1 MEKAEYTQRIFLKLR
16 EAPSSFLN
24 LQAFLLD
31 KEAANLS
38 PRSLEYY
45 QQKLIPFLEFLAG
58 RGVKEVEAISPNDIR
73 AFLVSLKNPKRS
85 PGGIHAYYRAIKAF
99 CRWLYAEGEIE
110 SDVMARIRAPKV
122 PDELLEPVSMD
133 TVKAM
138 LKVCN
143 RKTELGARDY
153 AVILALLDS
162 GLRSGEFLALNV
174 GDMNIQDGTLLVRK
188 GKGGKHRV
196 AFLSAKSRREILR
209 YLKFRQGVA
218 PEAPLWLNRNGKQLR
233 YSGLRDIVR
242 RKAKKAGVLPPSLHA
257 FRRAFALQALRNQID
272 IYSLKNLM
280 GHSSLTVLQRYL
292 KQSEQDLREAHRRAS
307 PVGNLGLR

>member
-1 MEKAEYTQRIFLKLR
+1 M
-16 EAPSSFLN
+16 
-24 LQAFLLD
+24 
-31 KEAANLS
+31 
-38 PRSLEYY
+38 
-45 QQKLIPFLEFLAG
+45 
-58 RGVKEVEAISPNDIR
+58 
-73 AFLVSLKNPKRS
+73 
-85 PGGIHAYYRAIKAF
+85 
-99 CRWLYAEGEIE
+99 
-110 SDVMARIRAPKV
+110 MARIKAPKV
-122 PDELLEPVSMD
+122 PDELLDPVSLE

-174 GDMNIQDGTLLVRK
+174 GDMNIQDGALLVRK

-209 YLKFRQGVA
+209 YLKFRQGVG
-218 PEAPLWLNRNGKQLR
+218 PEAPLWPNRNGKRLR

-242 RKAKKAGVLPPSLHA
+242 RKAKKAGVPSPSLHA

-280 GHSSLTVLQRYL
+280 GHSSVAVLQRYL
-292 KQSEQDLREAHRRAS
+292 KQNEQDLREAHRRAS
-307 PVGNLGLR
+307 PVTALGLR